1 MNSAYIVI
9 IAAIL
14 LGVFLLGSFSYSEF
28 KEKQSKRRYMGLL
41 INECISNLTNPK
53 TRMTYHTHK
62 FEWDY
67 YTSTLKSNWD
77 VWTDEFSVT
86 AYGTSEQTRDVKNI
100 DEFFAVSDIEY
111 ATIYLHNAN
120 ITALHSYYD
129 KADVERLVNAMKRLE
144 ANNNYKSE
152 SEKSRGR

>member
-1 MNSAYIVI
+1 MKVLSIS
-9 IAAIL
+9 
-14 LGVFLLGSFSYSEF
+14 GEF
-28 KEKQSKRRYMGLL
+28 YLYPS
-41 INECISNLTNPK
+41 
-53 TRMTYHTHK
+53 
-62 FEWDY
+62 
-67 YTSTLKSNWD
+67 
-77 VWTDEFSVT
+77 
-86 AYGTSEQTRDVKNI
+86 DVKNI
-100 DEFFAVSDIEY
+100 DEFFAVSNIEY

>member
-1 MNSAYIVI
+1 MNSAYTVI

-14 LGVFLLGSFSYSEF
+14 FGVFLLGSFSYSEF

-41 INECISNLTNPK
+41 INECIRNLTNPK
-53 TRMTYHTHK
+53 TMMTYHTHK

-67 YTSTLKSNWD
+67 YTSTLKSNWA

-100 DEFFAVSDIEY
+100 DEFFAVSNIEY